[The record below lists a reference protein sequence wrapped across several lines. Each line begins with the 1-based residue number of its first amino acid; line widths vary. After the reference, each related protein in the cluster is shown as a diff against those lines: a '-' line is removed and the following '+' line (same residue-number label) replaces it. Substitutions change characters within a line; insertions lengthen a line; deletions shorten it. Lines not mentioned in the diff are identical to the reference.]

1 MAMRCGIVC
10 EWCRKLHLIPGQ
22 GKSSR
27 IRYERSHSEFTVKC
41 IRPCTHTTHF
51 QSGMLLPY
59 IVTEEAVQR
68 GYAVVYSSPVAKSGA
83 VEASGRVNE

>member
-1 MAMRCGIVC
+1 
-10 EWCRKLHLIPGQ
+10 
-22 GKSSR
+22 
-27 IRYERSHSEFTVKC
+27 
-41 IRPCTHTTHF
+41 
-51 QSGMLLPY
+51 MLLPY